1 MTLASTFA
9 SLFGK
14 RGTRYDKSIAP
25 DRVEKICGAL
35 AILLF
40 AAAAIAVFKGRS
52 EWHAIPAVVWL
63 HLATIGT
70 ALAITP
76 VMMWRRRGD
85 KSHRML
91 GWLWASC
98 MVATALISLNIRLTN
113 HGGFSIIHALS
124 IFTLIGVPVL
134 VLAARRHDIARHR
147 GQARGFVIGALLVA
161 GFFTFPFGRLLG
173 HWLFS

>member
-1 MTLASTFA
+1 MILASTFA

-25 DRVEKICGAL
+25 DRVERICGGL

-40 AAAAIAVFKGRS
+40 AAAAVAVFKGRA
-52 EWHAIPAVVWL
+52 EWHAIPAVIWL

-85 KSHRML
+85 RWHRRL
-91 GWLWASC
+91 GWIWATC
-98 MVATALISLNIRLTN
+98 MFATAIISLEIRMTN

-134 VLAARRHDIARHR
+134 VLSARRHDVGRHR

-161 GFFTFPFGRLLG
+161 GFFTFPFSRLLG